1 MKKDKLH
8 EYFSIPN
15 ILSYFRLILIPVYLV
30 VYFSAEDERGYY
42 WAALVIVLSGLTDM
56 LDGKIARHFN
66 MITEWGKLIDPVAD
80 KLTMA
85 AVALSLAFRFPL
97 MILVFVLY
105 VVKEGFMAV
114 MGFIMLRR
122 GFRMDGAMWYGKVC
136 TAVTYGVVFLLV
148 ILPMM
153 PVNIRVALIC
163 VQLGITLFSFIMY
176 ARFYRRAW
184 VSMKK
189 KA

>member
-1 MKKDKLH
+1 MR

-30 VYFSAEDERGYY
+30 VYFRADDQNGYY
-42 WAALVIVLSGLTDM
+42 WAAGVIVLSGLTDM

-97 MILVFVLY
+97 MRLMFVVY
-105 VVKEGFMAV
+105 VVKEGFMAI

-136 TAVTYGVVFLLV
+136 TAVTYAVVFLLLIV
-148 ILPMM
+148 PMM
-153 PVNIRVALIC
+153 PGWMCTALIG
-163 VQLGITLFSFIMY
+163 VQLGVTIFSFIMY
-176 ARFYRRAW
+176 AVFYYKVW
-184 VSMKK
+184 TGMKK

>member
-1 MKKDKLH
+1 MKKDMLH

-30 VYFSAEDERGYY
+30 VYFNAEDERGYY
-42 WAALVIVLSGLTDM
+42 WAALVIVISGLTDM

-66 MITEWGKLIDPVAD
+66 MITEWGKLIDPIAD

-97 MILVFVLY
+97 MGVVFVLY
-105 VVKEGFMAV
+105 VVKECFMGIMGLV
-114 MGFIMLRR
+114 MLKR

-136 TAVTYGVVFLLV
+136 TAVTYGVIFLLLIV
-148 ILPMM
+148 PMM
-153 PVNIRVALIC
+153 EIWLRVSLIC
-163 VQLGITLFSFIMY
+163 LQMAVTLFSFIMY
-176 ARFYRRAW
+176 ASFYHKVW
-184 VSMKK
+184 VKMKK
-189 KA
+189 A

>member
-1 MKKDKLH
+1 M
-8 EYFSIPN
+8 
-15 ILSYFRLILIPVYLV
+15 V
-30 VYFSAEDERGYY
+30 
-42 WAALVIVLSGLTDM
+42 
-56 LDGKIARHFN
+56 
-66 MITEWGKLIDPVAD
+66 
-80 KLTMA
+80 
-85 AVALSLAFRFPL
+85 
-97 MILVFVLY
+97 
-105 VVKEGFMAV
+105 V

-136 TAVTYGVVFLLV
+136 TAVTYGVVFLLL

-153 PVNIRVALIC
+153 PENIRVALIC